1 MFHNLMES
9 LKLEE
14 RVLLQ
19 QQINGHGLRFCVRGR
34 VRFKDRNHFMLAS
47 CFSLKSAQTR
57 LEIASRSHY

>member
-47 CFSLKSAQTR
+47 CFSLK
-57 LEIASRSHY
+57 

>member
-14 RVLLQ
+14 IVLLQ
-19 QQINGHGLRFCVRGR
+19 QQINGHGLRFCAHGR

-47 CFSLKSAQTR
+47 CFSLK
-57 LEIASRSHY
+57 